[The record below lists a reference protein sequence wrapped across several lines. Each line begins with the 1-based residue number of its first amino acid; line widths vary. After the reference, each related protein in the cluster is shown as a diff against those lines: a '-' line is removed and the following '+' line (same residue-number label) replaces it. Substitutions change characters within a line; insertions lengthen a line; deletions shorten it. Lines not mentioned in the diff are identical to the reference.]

1 MNEHPILF
9 STPMVQA
16 ILEGRKTQTRRV
28 VKGNPEGK
36 VPFTDEFPCPYGH
49 PGDRLWVRET
59 WQKIYERQSDKQR
72 FTEPPSAHN
81 LHLYKTW
88 IEYAATPRDEQDP
101 PRWRPSIFM
110 PRSASRITLEI
121 VNVRLE
127 RVQQIS
133 MKDCLKEGVG
143 ELLEHGKYFKLGS
156 YLVGTFAHLWD
167 SINSKRGYGW
177 DTNPWVWVVEFK
189 PLMETETK

>member
-88 IEYAATPRDEQDP
+88 IEYAATPRDGQEP

-127 RVQQIS
+127 RVQDIGEQDA
-133 MKDCLKEGVG
+133 KAEGVTPSG
-143 ELLEHGKYFKLGS
+143 VGNDLDHLKYRAGFM
-156 YLVGTFAHLWD
+156 HLWD
-167 SINSKRGYGW
+167 TINAKRFYAW
-177 DTNPWVWVVEFK
+177 DANPWVWVVEF
-189 PLMETETK
+189 ERVER